1 MKKIKLPSEYLT
13 EFLNFIK
20 DAQSHCKFCEEEMH
34 NQEQLTQD
42 YLHKLE
48 LDELNCAER
57 SKIATKLAINR
68 KDRRYYKDRVGELKP
83 IIDFFSDPQRKKVLD
98 ELKQVLGAVRKEEG
112 YHKYRNYI
120 PRVLKES
127 EYESKRSDR

>member
-1 MKKIKLPSEYLT
+1 MKRNKLPSEYLT

-34 NQEQLTQD
+34 NQEALTQD

-68 KDRRYYKDRVGELKP
+68 KDRRYYKDRVEELKP
-83 IIDFFSDPQRKKVLD
+83 IVDFFTDQQHKKTLD
-98 ELKQVLGAVRKEEG
+98 LLTQLVGQVRKQEG
-112 YHKYRNYI
+112 YHKYRTYI
-120 PRVLKES
+120 PRILKENND
-127 EYESKRSDR
+127 ESKRSY